1 MNRKICV
8 VTGTRAEYGLL
19 YWLIKAV
26 QEELSLDLQLIA
38 TCMHL
43 SPEFGLTYKDI
54 EQDGF
59 KIDEKIE
66 MLLSADTPSAISKS
80 MGLGIIGFADAFA
93 RLRPDVVILLGD
105 RFEALSAA
113 IAAMNARIPIAHIHG
128 GELTLGVIDEA
139 IRHSITKMSHLH
151 FASTNEYRDRIIQ
164 LGEDPNKVFNVGAL
178 GVYNIKK
185 LNLLDKLSL
194 EQSLEFKFH
203 KKNLLVTFH
212 PVTVNKPELQF
223 QSLLSALEE
232 LSDTQLIFTKA
243 NADAG
248 SRKINQ
254 LIDQFIQDHPD
265 RAVSFVSLGYLR
277 YLSILQFVD
286 GVIGNSS
293 SGLIEA
299 PSFKIGTINIGDR
312 QQGRIRPNSVIDCL
326 PETRAIRSAIVQLYS
341 APFQK
346 TLEIIINPYEGKN
359 TVETII
365 NILKNISLIE
375 ILKKSFYDLRKPS
388 K

>member
-1 MNRKICV
+1 M
-8 VTGTRAEYGLL
+8 
-19 YWLIKAV
+19 
-26 QEELSLDLQLIA
+26 
-38 TCMHL
+38 
-43 SPEFGLTYKDI
+43 
-54 EQDGF
+54 
-59 KIDEKIE
+59 
-66 MLLSADTPSAISKS
+66 
-80 MGLGIIGFADAFA
+80 
-93 RLRPDVVILLGD
+93 
-105 RFEALSAA
+105 
-113 IAAMNARIPIAHIHG
+113 
-128 GELTLGVIDEA
+128 
-139 IRHSITKMSHLH
+139 
-151 FASTNEYRDRIIQ
+151 
-164 LGEDPNKVFNVGAL
+164 
-178 GVYNIKK
+178 
-185 LNLLDKLSL
+185 SL

-248 SRKINQ
+248 GRKINQ

>member
-1 MNRKICV
+1 M

-248 SRKINQ
+248 GRKINQ